1 MLSHAHGVLLE
12 KCTQVITANKSL
24 SIANS
29 TTEAT
34 LNFLRSEVG
43 VLKSETVA
51 AENALSFS
59 RSSNGS
65 LRSRNAKL
73 LEKIASLTTA
83 NKSLEAANTTLHHE
97 KQAADQEYATA
108 SEERG
113 SALKDAQDSRQRIK
127 ELQEFKRQYE
137 SSQTEMKELKDD
149 QRKLKNLQT
158 SFDALSVDHNQAK
171 SQVEK
176 LQEELVG
183 LRKHPATIK
192 KQEEELKNAEGL
204 RQKLEDQLLQ
214 ANARGAR
221 VEELERAL
229 RVKNESISSLQRQLE
244 AMKEVEQQLKE
255 STTEINRLSKEL
267 ETLEEKDQEIQQL
280 REETG
285 RITDLSQELK
295 TQKEEIQAKVQ
306 VINDLRQ
313 QLELSQPKGQ
323 PTAQKAGAGEA
334 RGLDEFFFASQE
346 SDISFLQSQK
356 RPDGGALLTAP
367 GAQAKQRRV
376 ADRSGMAP
384 KPRTRTLDPPEPS
397 QTSLNAFVDFV
408 RDSQQGPVIE
418 NVGDGPKVGRRS
430 LATSPLTQ
438 LDSDEIA
445 ALSPDS
451 QEEES
456 QEPEIP
462 ETVPMD
468 LIVVDAP
475 DSQRSSPSKRGNSLV
490 RPSSA
495 MTDDLFKQHA
505 RNLEAASSFG
515 SRSYLPEVQ
524 DSLLRHGHP
533 MSTERSTIDPQDLI
547 LPPYTTP
554 RHQNKANADR
564 SPKTPAPQGLVSAIP
579 VSGGSSTGIRHH
591 PNSAVKRK
599 AEGPTSPAKRT
610 RLNPANYDNLII
622 PTPKPSALKQMGSG
636 RSSAGPSRRVASGS
650 SIVGTSAPAPGRTQ
664 KAVKPKRKN
673 SRNDKY
679 EKQFNGAT

>member
-1 MLSHAHGVLLE
+1 MLSHAHGMLLE
-12 KCTQVITANKSL
+12 KCTQIITANKSL

-83 NKSLEAANTTLHHE
+83 NKSLEAANITLHRE
-97 KQAADQEYATA
+97 KQAAEQEYATA

-137 SSQTEMKELKDD
+137 SSQTELEELKDD

-158 SFDALSVDHNQAK
+158 SFDALSANHNQAK
-171 SQVEK
+171 SQVAK

-192 KQEEELKNAEGL
+192 KQEEELNNAKDL
-204 RQKLEDQLLQ
+204 RQKLEDKLLQ
-214 ANARGAR
+214 ANAKGAR

-229 RVKNESISSLQRQLE
+229 RVKNESISSLRRQLE
-244 AMKEVEQQLKE
+244 AKKGVEQQLKE

-267 ETLEEKDQEIQQL
+267 ETLEEKDQEIQRL
-280 REETG
+280 RDETG
-285 RITDLSQELK
+285 RVTDLLQELK

-323 PTAQKAGAGEA
+323 ATAQKADIGEA
-334 RGLDEFFFASQE
+334 RGLDEFVFPSQE

-356 RPDGGALLTAP
+356 PDGGALLTAP

-384 KPRTRTLDPPEPS
+384 KPRTRTLDPLEAS
-397 QTSLNAFVDFV
+397 QTSLDAFVDFV
-408 RDSQQGPVIE
+408 PDSQQGPVIE
-418 NVGDGPKVGRRS
+418 NVGDGPKVGGQF

-445 ALSPDS
+445 ALSPGS
-451 QEEES
+451 QEEAF

-462 ETVPMD
+462 ETVPQD

-475 DSQRSSPSKRGNSLV
+475 DLQRSSPSKRGNSLV

-505 RNLEAASSFG
+505 KNLEAAPSFG
-515 SRSYLPEVQ
+515 SRSYLPEIQ

-533 MSTERSTIDPQDLI
+533 MSRERSTIDPQDLI

-564 SPKTPAPQGLVSAIP
+564 SPKIPAPQGLVAAIP
-579 VSGGSSTGIRHH
+579 VSGGSSIRHH

-599 AEGPTSPAKRT
+599 AEGPASPAKKT

-622 PTPKPSALKQMGSG
+622 PTPKPSTLKQMSSG
-636 RSSAGPSRRVASGS
+636 KSSAGPSRRVASGS
-650 SIVGTSAPAPGRTQ
+650 SIVGTSAPAPGKTQ
-664 KAVKPKRKN
+664 KAAKPKRKN

-679 EKQFNGAT
+679 EKQFNDLT